1 MEKIQLK
8 RHRYNWSSAEDL
20 LLTETFENTPK
31 SHRSSQIKYLAKK
44 IGRTESAVKQRY
56 ELYFSKKAKKSIKRL
71 ETIVENEVLDTN
83 APTNIKEVIQK
94 KIKLA
99 EEVQNDASEIE
110 STRVEIV
117 KALFSELSLR
127 EKIKIILSAF

>member
-1 MEKIQLK
+1 MENTQLK
-8 RHRYNWSSAEDL
+8 RHRYSWSSAEDL

-31 SHRSSQIKYLAKK
+31 SHRSFQIKHLAKK

-94 KIKLA
+94 KIKIV